1 MSKKITIAAAA
12 ALPLA
17 LLLAGCAGASAETGG
32 AGDAG
37 TGEVVRIGVVGAG
50 DPYWETYKEAAAAEG
65 IEVELVDFSEYTQPN
80 PALSAGE
87 LDLNQ
92 FQHVIYLATYNVASD
107 DDLQPIGATAIYP
120 LGLYSSQYDSVAD
133 IPAGATVAVPNDES
147 NQARGLLVLQSAGL
161 IELKDGGSIFS
172 TVADVEPSSKVKVEA
187 LDAALTA
194 TSLPDVAAAIINN
207 DFVAD
212 AGLSFEDAIAVD
224 DPSDPNAL
232 PYVNIFAARAENV
245 AFARQAVLDFA
256 ADHGI
261 AEPKLTD
268 LRLAISEAVT
278 RSVGAAPD
286 RDVPRGRKSIVEGSD
301 SGRGAKAGARGAHG
315 NRDVN
320 LISAARLIEVCDN
333 ALPRADYRIDDA
345 AGEVHIAAERFFE
358 PIGRLASVHPIDSVY
373 AVVDEDLVIFYFAI
387 CGGPCRG

>member
-1 MSKKITIAAAA
+1 MSKKFTIAAAA

-32 AGDAG
+32 ADAAG
-37 TGEVVRIGVVGAG
+37 TDEVIRIGVVGAG

-120 LGLYSSQYDSVAD
+120 LGLYSSQYESVED
-133 IPAGATVAVPNDES
+133 IPEGATVAVPNDES

-161 IELKDGGSIFS
+161 IELKDGGSSFS
-172 TVADVEPSSKVKVEA
+172 TPADVLDSSRVKVEA
-187 LDAALTA
+187 VDAALTA

-212 AGLSFEDAIAVD
+212 AGLSFQDAIAVD

-232 PYVNIFAARAENV
+232 PYVNIFAARAEDADNPTYLQLV
-245 AFARQAVLDFA
+245 EIYQSTQEVLDGVQDA
-256 ADHGI
+256 SGG
-261 AEPKLTD
+261 T
-268 LRLAISEAVT
+268 AV
-278 RSVGAAPD
+278 
-286 RDVPRGRKSIVEGSD
+286 
-301 SGRGAKAGARGAHG
+301 
-315 NRDVN
+315 
-320 LISAARLIEVCDN
+320 
-333 ALPRADYRIDDA
+333 
-345 AGEVHIAAERFFE
+345 F
-358 PIGRLASVHPIDSVY
+358 
-373 AVVDEDLVIFYFAI
+373 VDTPAEDLVASLTDVEEDIRATQ
-387 CGGPCRG
+387 

>member
-1 MSKKITIAAAA
+1 MSKKFTIAAAA

-17 LLLAGCAGASAETGG
+17 LLLAGCAGASAESGG
-32 AGDAG
+32 ADAAG
-37 TGEVVRIGVVGAG
+37 TDEVIRIGVVGAG

-120 LGLYSSQYDSVAD
+120 LGLYSSQYDSVEE
-133 IPAGATVAVPNDES
+133 IPDGATVAVPNDES

-172 TVADVEPSSKVKVEA
+172 TVADVEPSSKVTVEA

-212 AGLSFEDAIAVD
+212 AGLSFQDAIAVD

-232 PYVNIFAARAENV
+232 PYVNIFAARAEDADNPTYLKLV
-245 AFARQAVLDFA
+245 EIYQNTQEVLDGVQDA
-256 ADHGI
+256 SGG
-261 AEPKLTD
+261 T
-268 LRLAISEAVT
+268 AV
-278 RSVGAAPD
+278 
-286 RDVPRGRKSIVEGSD
+286 
-301 SGRGAKAGARGAHG
+301 
-315 NRDVN
+315 
-320 LISAARLIEVCDN
+320 
-333 ALPRADYRIDDA
+333 
-345 AGEVHIAAERFFE
+345 F
-358 PIGRLASVHPIDSVY
+358 
-373 AVVDEDLVIFYFAI
+373 VDTPAEDLVASLTDVEEDV
-387 CGGPCRG
+387 RATQ

>member
-1 MSKKITIAAAA
+1 MSKKFTIAAAA

-17 LLLAGCAGASAETGG
+17 LLLAGCAGASA
-32 AGDAG
+32 DAG
-37 TGEVVRIGVVGAG
+37 SGDGDTSNEVVRIGVVGAG

-65 IEVELVDFSEYTQPN
+65 IEIELVDFSEYTQPN

-120 LGLYSSQYDSVAD
+120 LGLYSTQYESVED
-133 IPAGATVAVPNDES
+133 IPDGATVAVPNDES

-161 IELKDGGSIFS
+161 VELKDGGSIFS

-207 DFVAD
+207 DFVED

-224 DPSDPNAL
+224 DPADPNAL
-232 PYVNIFAARAENV
+232 PYINIFAARAEDAENPTYLKLV
-245 AFARQAVLDFA
+245 EIYQNTQTVLDGVQEASGGTAVFVDTPA
-256 ADHGI
+256 ADLV
-261 AEPKLTD
+261 ASLTD
-268 LRLAISEAVT
+268 VEA
-278 RSVGAAPD
+278 D
-286 RDVPRGRKSIVEGSD
+286 I
-301 SGRGAKAGARGAHG
+301 
-315 NRDVN
+315 
-320 LISAARLIEVCDN
+320 
-333 ALPRADYRIDDA
+333 RATQ
-345 AGEVHIAAERFFE
+345 
-358 PIGRLASVHPIDSVY
+358 
-373 AVVDEDLVIFYFAI
+373 
-387 CGGPCRG
+387 